1 MLIWMWLVMK
11 RKSNKYKDMY
21 FMERPFS
28 KRRKMS
34 MRDRAA
40 QFAPFAALVGYQES
54 VDETAR
60 IVEKKI
66 ILDDNIREIIDY
78 KLQEIL
84 QDIELRP
91 NIEIVYFVEDQKKD
105 GGSYNNYRGT
115 VKAID
120 SIEKNIVFYSGKVIA
135 IDDIFSVEY

>member
-60 IVEKKI
+60 VVEKKI

>member
-1 MLIWMWLVMK
+1 MK

-40 QFAPFAALVGYQES
+40 QFAPFAALVGYQDS

-60 IVEKKI
+60 VVEKKI
-66 ILDDNIREIIDY
+66 ILDDNIREIIDF

-84 QDIELRP
+84 QDIELKP
-91 NIEIVYFVEDQKKD
+91 NIEVVYFVEDQKKD

>member
-1 MLIWMWLVMK
+1 MK

-40 QFAPFAALVGYQES
+40 QFAPFAALVGYQDS

-60 IVEKKI
+60 VVEKKI
-66 ILDDNIREIIDY
+66 ILDDNIREIIDF

-84 QDIELRP
+84 QDIELKP
-91 NIEIVYFVEDQKKD
+91 NIEVVYFVEDQKKD

-120 SIEKNIVFYSGKVIA
+120 SIEKNIVFCSGKVIA